1 MKKKAVIVAGGSG
14 QRMGNSIPKQFL
26 LLNHKPVLWY
36 TLDSFLRAFT
46 DLEIILVL
54 PKEHEQTG
62 KQVAAMFKVM
72 HRFQFVEGGS
82 SRFHSVQSGLQMV
95 QENSIVFVHD
105 AVRCLVSV
113 PLIQRCYR
121 QAVEKGSAIPSV
133 ASTDSIRLITTGG
146 NKATDRQRVRIV
158 QTPQTFQSDL
168 LLPAFQQP
176 YVDSFTDEATVV
188 EAFGTTVHLTEGE
201 YENIKITRPIDMIV
215 AEAILTGRSLLQPTQ
230 G

>member
-14 QRMGNSIPKQFL
+14 KRMGNTMPKQFML
-26 LLNHKPVLWY
+26 LKNKPVLWY
-36 TLDSFLRAFT
+36 TIDSFLRAFA

-54 PKEHEQTG
+54 PAENEQSG
-62 KQVAAMFKVM
+62 RQVAAMFNEF
-72 HRFQFVEGGS
+72 HRFKFVTGGE
-82 SRFHSVQSGLQMV
+82 SRFHSVQCGLEAV
-95 QENSIVFVHD
+95 QESSVIFVHD

-121 QAVEKGSAIPSV
+121 QAVEKGSAIPAV
-133 ASTDSIRLITTGG
+133 ASTDSIRLMNTTGHG
-146 NKATDRQRVRIV
+146 SLDRQRVRIV
-158 QTPQTFQSDL
+158 QTPQTFQSEL

-176 YVDSFTDEATVV
+176 YQDSFTDEATVV
-188 EAFGTTVHLTEGE
+188 EAFGTPVHLTEGE

-215 AEAILTGRSLLQPTQ
+215 AEAILEGRSLLQPTQ

>member
-14 QRMGNSIPKQFL
+14 QRMGNSIPKQFML
-26 LLNHKPVLWY
+26 LKNKPVLWY

-54 PKEHEQTG
+54 PKEHEQRG
-62 KQVAAMFKVM
+62 KQVAAMFNEM
-72 HRFQFVEGGS
+72 HRFHFVQGGD

-95 QENSIVFVHD
+95 QETSIVFVHD

-121 QAVEKGSAIPSV
+121 QAVEKGSAVPSV
-133 ASTDSIRLITTGG
+133 ASTDSIRLMTSTG
-146 NKATDRQRVRIV
+146 NIATDRQRVRIV
-158 QTPQTFQSDL
+158 QTPQTFQSEL

-176 YVDSFTDEATVV
+176 YQDSFTDEATVV
-188 EAFGTTVHLTEGE
+188 ETFGTTVHLAEGE
-201 YENIKITRPIDMIV
+201 YENIKITRPVDMIV
-215 AEAILTGRSLLQPTQ
+215 AEAILTGRSLLQPT
-230 G
+230 